1 MFGDIFWG
9 IVFFTILLL
18 FQIIFVM
25 EQIIKNSRYVDPM
38 IDVAFKQIFG
48 QEKNM
53 HLTKGLLEHVFNV
66 EIEELAFV
74 NVEHS
79 GQTLE
84 DRNAV
89 FDIQCRSRQIGD
101 FIVEVQVREQKYFNK
116 RALFYSTFP
125 IAAQAPKGSWDYDF
139 KPVFFLGLVN
149 FKMQET
155 EGYIHRYS
163 VREDNTGALLTN
175 ALQFVFMEVG
185 PFNKAWKDCKS
196 FEDRFLYYFKNLP
209 TFVEKPDTGSDSYFE
224 ELAAAAELSNM
235 TKAEREAYNLRLK
248 IRRDNENC
256 DAFAREKALNE
267 GLAEGREKGLAEGR
281 AETNKN
287 NAVKMLHLGVD
298 ISIIQQVTGLSEE
311 EISAL
316 K

>member
-1 MFGDIFWG
+1 
-9 IVFFTILLL
+9 
-18 FQIIFVM
+18 
-25 EQIIKNSRYVDPM
+25 
-38 IDVAFKQIFG
+38 
-48 QEKNM
+48 
-53 HLTKGLLEHVFNV
+53 
-66 EIEELAFV
+66 
-74 NVEHS
+74 
-79 GQTLE
+79 
-84 DRNAV
+84 
-89 FDIQCRSRQIGD
+89 
-101 FIVEVQVREQKYFNK
+101 
-116 RALFYSTFP
+116 
-125 IAAQAPKGSWDYDF
+125 
-139 KPVFFLGLVN
+139 
-149 FKMQET
+149 MQET

-281 AETNKN
+281 EKGLAEGREKGLAEGLVEGRAETNKN

-311 EISAL
+311 EISAF